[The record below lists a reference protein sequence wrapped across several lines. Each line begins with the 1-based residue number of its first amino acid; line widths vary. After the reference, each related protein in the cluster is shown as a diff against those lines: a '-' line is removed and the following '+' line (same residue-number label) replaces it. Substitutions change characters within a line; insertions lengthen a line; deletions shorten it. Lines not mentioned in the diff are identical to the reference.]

1 MAWSC
6 TVWCVARR
14 DRRKIGFTRISAR
27 KNFGSISVIHQ
38 STFFLYF
45 WLSFLGGVFIGLL
58 TKLRQPWWLVFL
70 VAGLALFCVFWRRN
84 YKLMFVGICLIGLG
98 FGWWRLAS
106 SQEIDLNKHLSRL
119 NNGPKTIIT
128 GFVASE
134 PEISKD
140 SKQFILQAQS
150 PLAGKI
156 LVTTEKYQKLN
167 YGDKMQLT
175 GKLKAPE
182 NFSNFDWISYLARD
196 QIYTT
201 MYQPEISLNLHQGG
215 GVLVGGYRQILNLK
229 SKIKNALR
237 QSLPQPQS
245 GLLVA
250 LLLGDEEYLST
261 SLKDKLNLTST
272 RHIIAISGSNI
283 VLLSQIFFTIF
294 LYLGFWR
301 GQIFY
306 LNSATL
312 GVFILMIGAPGSA
325 VRAAVM
331 AWFLM
336 LAQKVGRLSSIDRAM
351 VFGACLIVLIKPM
364 ALRFD
369 VGFQLSFVA
378 VLGLVYIKP
387 WLDQLFKVG
396 PAKIYWRELLTMTL
410 AAQIAT
416 LPLAIYYFGQLSA
429 VGVIANLLVVP
440 ITPFLLAGILI
451 LLPIGFVWL
460 GLAKILAV
468 PLWLGASYILMMVD
482 FFSRSWWPVWH
493 LTKISWLWL
502 VVYYI
507 ILIGVLRWQ
516 RYRHAESVSTAMSC

>member
-1 MAWSC
+1 MSSL
-6 TVWCVARR
+6 V
-14 DRRKIGFTRISAR
+14 
-27 KNFGSISVIHQ
+27 
-38 STFFLYF
+38 
-45 WLSFLGGVFIGLL
+45 
-58 TKLRQPWWLVFL
+58 KLRQPWWLAFL
-70 VAGLALFCVFWRRN
+70 VGGLALFCVFWRRRPR
-84 YKLMFVGICLIGLG
+84 LMLVGICLIGLG

-106 SQEIDLNKHLSRL
+106 SQTIDLAKHISRL
-119 NNGPKTIIT
+119 NNGPKMTIM
-128 GFVASE
+128 GFVVSE

-140 SKQFILQAQS
+140 NKQFVLQAQS

-167 YGDKMQLT
+167 YGDKLQLI

-182 NFSNFDWISYLARD
+182 NFNDFDWVSSLARD

-201 MYQPEISLNLHQGG
+201 AYRPEIKILGSEARWQHPQVFLGAELLQFKSHIK
-215 GVLVGGYRQILNLK
+215 QI
-229 SKIKNALR
+229 LR

-250 LLLGDEEYLST
+250 LLLGDEEYLSND
-261 SLKDKLNLTST
+261 LKAELNVTAT

-301 GQIFY
+301 SQIFY
-306 LNSATL
+306 LNSAVL
-312 GVFILMIGAPGSA
+312 AAFILMIGAPGSA
-325 VRAAVM
+325 VRAGVM

-336 LAQKVGRLSSIDRAM
+336 LAQKVGRLSSVGRVM
-351 VFGACLIVLIKPM
+351 VFSASLIVLVKPM

-369 VGFQLSFVA
+369 VGFQLSFAAVA
-378 VLGLVYIKP
+378 GLVYIKP
-387 WLDQLFKVG
+387 WLDKLFKVT

-416 LPLAIYYFGQLSA
+416 LPLSIYYFGQLST

-451 LLPIGFVWL
+451 LMTIGLLWL

-468 PLWLGASYILMMVD
+468 PLWLGASYILVMVN
-482 FFSRSWWPVWH
+482 FFSRSFWPVWH

-502 VVYYI
+502 IVYYI
-507 ILIGVLRWQ
+507 ILIGALRWLRQ
-516 RYRHAESVSTAMSC
+516 GNISSNVAKKREAKQKT

>member
-1 MAWSC
+1 M
-6 TVWCVARR
+6 
-14 DRRKIGFTRISAR
+14 
-27 KNFGSISVIHQ
+27 
-38 STFFLYF
+38 
-45 WLSFLGGVFIGLL
+45 
-58 TKLRQPWWLVFL
+58 
-70 VAGLALFCVFWRRN
+70 
-84 YKLMFVGICLIGLG
+84 
-98 FGWWRLAS
+98 
-106 SQEIDLNKHLSRL
+106 
-119 NNGPKTIIT
+119 TIM

-140 SKQFILQAQS
+140 NKQFVLQAQS

-167 YGDKMQLT
+167 YGDKLQLI

-182 NFSNFDWISYLARD
+182 NFNDFDWVNSLARD
-196 QIYTT
+196 QIYST
-201 MYQPEISLNLHQGG
+201 MYQPKISIDPPSLARGG
-215 GVLVGGYRQILNLK
+215 GKDGGLLIDGYRHILGFK
-229 SKIKNALR
+229 SKIKSVLR

-250 LLLGDEEYLST
+250 LLLGDEEYLSND
-261 SLKDKLNLTST
+261 LKAELNVTAT

-306 LNSATL
+306 LNSAVL
-312 GVFILMIGAPGSA
+312 AAFILMIGAPGSA

-336 LAQKVGRLSSIDRAM
+336 LAQKVGRLSSIGRAM
-351 VFGACLIVLIKPM
+351 VFSASLIVLVKPM
-364 ALRFD
+364 VLRFD
-369 VGFQLSFVA
+369 IGFQLSFAA

-387 WLDQLFKVG
+387 WLDKLFKVT

-416 LPLAIYYFGQLSA
+416 LPLSIYYFGQLSA

-451 LLPIGFVWL
+451 LITIGLVWL

-468 PLWLGASYILMMVD
+468 PLWLGASYILVMVN
-482 FFSRSWWPVWH
+482 FFSRSFWPVWH
-493 LTKISWLWL
+493 LTHLSWLWL

-507 ILIGVLRWQ
+507 ILIGVLKWL
-516 RYRHAESVSTAMSC
+516 RHRHVEDTR